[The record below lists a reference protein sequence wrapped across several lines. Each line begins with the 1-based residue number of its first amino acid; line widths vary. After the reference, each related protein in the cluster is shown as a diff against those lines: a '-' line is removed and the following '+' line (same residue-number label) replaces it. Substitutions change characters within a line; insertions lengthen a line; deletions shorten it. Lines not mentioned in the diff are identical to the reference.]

1 MARRVT
7 WRKNSSGDHMA
18 RWKRS
23 EMKNYH
29 KRLPTDPD
37 TISIGCDLGFKVIHG
52 NKNSVGIRWPVL
64 QVLGIKNGKVN
75 SKDVILQIN
84 LRSAWRAK
92 EIVDSLIT
100 ISNNFVNVDA
110 DIIKQWVVIQL
121 AACDTKLAHSPLSE
135 EEAERYAKNPY
146 YLPYQREF

>member
-18 RWKRS
+18 RWKRL

-29 KRLPTDPD
+29 KRSPTDPD
-37 TISIGCDLGFKVIHG
+37 TISIGCDLGFKVIYGH
-52 NKNSVGIRWPVL
+52 KNSVGIRWPAL
-64 QVLGIKNGKVN
+64 QVLGIKSGKVN

-84 LRSAWRAK
+84 LRSAWIAK

-100 ISNNFVNVDA
+100 VSNSFVNVDA
-110 DIIKQWVVIQL
+110 DIIKQWIVIQL
-121 AACDTKLAHSPLSE
+121 AACDTKLAHSPLSD
-135 EEAERYAKNPY
+135 EEADRYAKNPH
-146 YLPYQREF
+146 YLIYQREF